1 MSGILVAENA
11 ENAENALWEIAF
23 RIHLAVET
31 ITKVVAVFREP
42 VTEPAVPVPAVPVP
56 ETGKV
61 VAAVAAAITVNAEL
75 VADYVIVAQVVPIS
89 GLMIVYNY
97 RDRIELLE
105 MKDGIQ

>member
-42 VTEPAVPVPAVPVP
+42 VTEPAVPVP
-56 ETGKV
+56 ETGKA